1 MTSMPDAAPYLHD
14 GMLRQCIHCRCYQ
27 RHDDPDR
34 WDAVPEL
41 EPAPAT
47 VPTTHRLCRACAQ
60 LFYP

>member
-1 MTSMPDAAPYLHD
+1 MSLYLHD

-27 RHDDPDR
+27 RRDDVGR

-41 EPAPAT
+41 ERAASALR
-47 VPTTHRLCRACAQ
+47 VTHKLCPPCAQ